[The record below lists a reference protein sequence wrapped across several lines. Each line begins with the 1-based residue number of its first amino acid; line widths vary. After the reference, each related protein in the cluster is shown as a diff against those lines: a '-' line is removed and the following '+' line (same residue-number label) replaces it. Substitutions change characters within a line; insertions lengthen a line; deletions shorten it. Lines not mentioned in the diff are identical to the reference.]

1 MLIMYANTIM
11 MAFLQMRDLN
21 QYDSFS
27 MASIVFTFFAL
38 TASLIVIGLLVY
50 KIISFFNEYPKLS

>member
-11 MAFLQMRDLN
+11 MVFLQMRDIN

-27 MASIVFTFFAL
+27 MASIVFAFLAL
-38 TASLIVIGLLVY
+38 AVSLMVIGLLVY